1 MAKRYQNNMADQD
14 LIVRSIKVLENIHGG
29 GMKEIRQDIERVRQ
43 NTSIHFKQQ
52 EEYWKTLSD
61 DGVIT
66 PIEKQSLKREMENI
80 RQSFGAVTQ
89 QITSFG
95 YTNPIVTDYVNTYNA
110 LREYIYDTLRLFDDM
125 TTETEIGDRETFNE
139 YFSNYFFL
147 ESFIILAITKGVLDT
162 LQFRVLENLQ
172 EEGTEGETALYHGG
186 LYQYTDGRWKSVS
199 TGNYKGAKDELP
211 AAEEDSFFL
220 ASETFVMVDV
230 LIVNGEEL
238 EVNGDQL
245 GITHTYLKGYI
256 YYVMDGLWY
265 VEEDKTNWRYAAA
278 FADVLNVTGE
288 LPQIFQDGLDALQ
301 AQIDTVSGNLSDEIA
316 ARQGQY
322 TIINGAIVEIN
333 GDIEGLVADIDS
345 QQDQID
351 GKISHL
357 PQYFGGRNTLPENP
371 QEGDWFTWTGGNLD
385 PWYTGQ
391 VYKYSKDGGWSGAL
405 DATNVANRSYF
416 MLALEDILRT
426 QAAGAGYFSTVFAES
441 FFANSA
447 TLDNL
452 AVKTIYLRG
461 DGNIQSD
468 KLYYTYQRVGM
479 QIKSNGDID
488 ANGDTHIAGK
498 VAIGVDLKNEQGQYQ
513 PDFNSY
519 DVVIGGNCKISGVL
533 AGASG
538 TFTGQLQGATGL
550 FSGLLSCGPLKIEEK
565 TQYSDLFRYSAN
577 SKSIEEIWY
586 LLQNYGA
593 NYNYKTV
600 EQLFPNYSN
609 PVMYVG
615 STKITNLKLGSGE
628 RPSPYK
634 TIDFNNGA
642 ISYTEFLESPAN
654 FPQLIYVR
662 YSLGKTLQLILESL
676 PTSAPTDP
684 NIVWRDGTTL
694 RIS

>member
-1 MAKRYQNNMADQD
+1 MGKRYQNNMADQD
-14 LIVRSIKVLENIHGG
+14 LIVRSIKVLESIDGG

-43 NTSIHFKQQ
+43 NTSIQIKQQ
-52 EEYWKTLSD
+52 EEYWKSLSD

-66 PIEKQSLKREMENI
+66 TIEKQSLKREMENI

-89 QITSFG
+89 QAASFG
-95 YTNPIVTDYVNTYNA
+95 YTNPILQDYVNTYNA
-110 LREYIYDTLRLFDDM
+110 LYEYIYETLALFDDM
-125 TTETEIGDRETFNE
+125 TTDTEISDRDTFNE

-147 ESFIILAITKGVLDT
+147 ENFILLAITKGVLDT
-162 LQFRVLENLQ
+162 LQFRVLESLN
-172 EEGTEGETALYHGG
+172 EPGTEGETALYHGG

-199 TGNYKGAKDELP
+199 TGNYKGAKSELP

-220 ASETFVMVDV
+220 ASETFIMTDI
-230 LIVNGEEL
+230 LIVNGTELLVNGEEL
-238 EVNGDQL
+238 ML
-245 GITHTYLKGYI
+245 SHPYIKGYI
-256 YYVMDGLWY
+256 YYVEDGIWN

-301 AQIDTVSGNLSDEIA
+301 AQIDAVSGNLTDEIN
-316 ARQGQY
+316 ARDRQY
-322 TIINGAIVEIN
+322 TILNGAIVQIGKNTAEI
-333 GDIEGLVADIDS
+333 VARINAELED
-345 QQDQID
+345 QQDQIN

-385 PWYTGQ
+385 PWYTGK
-391 VYKYSKDGGWSGAL
+391 VYKYTEGAWSGAL

-447 TLDNL
+447 SLDNL
-452 AVKTIYLRG
+452 AVKTIYIRG
-461 DGNIQSD
+461 NGTLQSD
-468 KLYYTYQRVGM
+468 TLYYTYQRAGL

-519 DVVIGGNCKISGVL
+519 NVVIGGNCLFKEGVL
-533 AGASG
+533 IRGAEIVTPAFECLDATPPEANVTYDANTKVVTELSGGVGTYNGKTFSVGYYVPASEGGYWIEVPVTKYDPNHYPNWYIDYEQRWVDTSTPEKYILNDSQGNTVEVITGAILQYQLSYTYSIASG
-538 TFTGQLQGATGL
+538 SKVFKFKNLPYNKPAA
-550 FSGLLSCGPLKIEEK
+550 SGLL
-565 TQYSDLFRYSAN
+565 
-577 SKSIEEIWY
+577 W
-586 LLQNYGA
+586 
-593 NYNYKTV
+593 
-600 EQLFPNYSN
+600 
-609 PVMYVG
+609 
-615 STKITNLKLGSGE
+615 
-628 RPSPYK
+628 
-634 TIDFNNGA
+634 IDSQGF
-642 ISYTEFLESPAN
+642 
-654 FPQLIYVR
+654 
-662 YSLGKTLQLILESL
+662 
-676 PTSAPTDP
+676 
-684 NIVWRDGTTL
+684 L

>member
-1 MAKRYQNNMADQD
+1 MGKRYQNNMADQD
-14 LIVRSIKVLENIHGG
+14 LIVRSIKVLESIDGG

-43 NTSIHFKQQ
+43 NTSIQIKQQ
-52 EEYWKTLSD
+52 EEYWKSLSD

-66 PIEKQSLKREMENI
+66 TIEKQSLKREMENI

-89 QITSFG
+89 QAASFG
-95 YTNPIVTDYVNTYNA
+95 YTNPILQDYVNTYNA
-110 LREYIYDTLRLFDDM
+110 LYEYIYETLALFDDM
-125 TTETEIGDRETFNE
+125 TTDTEISDRDTFNE

-147 ESFIILAITKGVLDT
+147 ENFILLAITKGVLDT
-162 LQFRVLENLQ
+162 LQFRVLESLN
-172 EEGTEGETALYHGG
+172 ESGTEGETALYHGG

-199 TGNYKGAKDELP
+199 TGNYKGAKSELP

-220 ASETFVMVDV
+220 ASETFVMTDI
-230 LIVNGEEL
+230 LIVNDTELLVNGEEL
-238 EVNGDQL
+238 ML
-245 GITHTYLKGYI
+245 SHPYIKGYI
-256 YYVMDGLWY
+256 YYVVDGIWN

-301 AQIDTVSGNLSDEIA
+301 AQIDAVSGNLTDEIA

-333 GDIEGLVADIDS
+333 GDIEGLVADINS
-345 QQDQID
+345 QQGQID
-351 GKISHL
+351 DQQEQIDTQQTQINGKISHL
-357 PQYFGGRNTLPENP
+357 PQYFGGRNTLPTNA

-391 VYKYSKDGGWSGAL
+391 VYLYTSGNWTRLDPTDVSK
-405 DATNVANRSYF
+405 RSYF
-416 MLALEDILRT
+416 MLALEDVLRT
-426 QAAGAGYFSTVFAES
+426 QAAGAGYFSTVFAEA

-447 TLDNL
+447 TIDSL

-461 DGNIQSD
+461 VGNIQSD

-519 DVVIGGNCKISGVL
+519 DVVIGGNTKISGFL

-538 TFTGQLQGATGL
+538 VLSGNLVSQGFEISGIEPGDQLLKRLEVDGLERNKVYRWLIAGSGIFRLRGWVYNWVEIFIDNQEIYDHKVWDAREQSTDTILMDISINAGQIIKIVAGGGGGVAGANGAFDGGL
-550 FSGLLSCGPLKIEEK
+550 YTKYSCGILSFLGKE
-565 TQYSDLFRYSAN
+565 
-577 SKSIEEIWY
+577 
-586 LLQNYGA
+586 
-593 NYNYKTV
+593 V
-600 EQLFPNYSN
+600 E
-609 PVMYVG
+609 
-615 STKITNLKLGSGE
+615 
-628 RPSPYK
+628 
-634 TIDFNNGA
+634 D
-642 ISYTEFLESPAN
+642 SYTP
-654 FPQLIYVR
+654 PR
-662 YSLGKTLQLILESL
+662 
-676 PTSAPTDP
+676 
-684 NIVWRDGTTL
+684 
-694 RIS
+694 